1 MRGNRAASSREK
13 AARVTETQAT
23 IGRAMRRAYDV
34 SQPLTHRLSDL
45 VRKIEQPEPAENKS
59 QRD

>member
-1 MRGNRAASSREK
+1 
-13 AARVTETQAT
+13 
-23 IGRAMRRAYDV
+23 MRRAYDV

-45 VRKIEQPEPAENKS
+45 VRKIEQPEPAENKP